1 MTLDP
6 PATND
11 GGEAA
16 VTEEKRAADV
26 RASDDE
32 REEVVERLRQASA
45 EARLTL
51 QELVE
56 RSDAA
61 YNARTRGELASL
73 TADLPAPVPAGM
85 APAEPARER
94 TASRWVVSVM
104 GGSGRHG
111 RWRPAV
117 ELNVVAVMG
126 GSDIDLR
133 GAEVSAAEITITAVA
148 FMGGIDVIV
157 PEGVEVELDGFD
169 FMGGHDQELADVPR
183 RPGTP
188 RVRVRSVS
196 VMGGVTVKSKPP
208 RSGDDS

>member
-6 PATND
+6 GAND

-16 VTEEKRAADV
+16 VTEEQRAADV

-51 QELVE
+51 AELAE

-61 YNARTRGELASL
+61 YHAKTRGELASL
-73 TADLPAPVPAGM
+73 TADLPAPAPAGT
-85 APAEPARER
+85 APAEPER
-94 TASRWVVSVM
+94 KRAPSRWIVSVM
-104 GGSGRHG
+104 GGSERRG
-111 RWRPAV
+111 RWRPAE

-133 GAEVSAAEITITAVA
+133 GAEVAAAQITITAVA

-169 FMGGHDQELADVPR
+169 FMGGHDQQLADVPR

-188 RVRVRSVS
+188 HVRVRSVS
-196 VMGGVTVKSKPP
+196 VMGGVTVKSKPS
-208 RSGDDS
+208 RSDDER